1 MIYTKQADGACHLGD
16 TGSCSAGENTGGAL
30 EKADVMWGCK
40 GVTLYSQETGAGNT
54 TPVQPRGRRLTQGAL
69 QTALHARA
77 GVA

>member
-1 MIYTKQADGACHLGD
+1 MIYARQADGACHLGD
-16 TGSCSAGENTGGAL
+16 TGSCSAGENLGGAL
-30 EKADVMWGCK
+30 EKVDVMWGSK

-69 QTALHARA
+69 QTALHACT